1 MFILQNGQQPAA
13 QLPGIHHKTLAGS
26 AQGLRHLSI
35 WRQEIAGGQ
44 ATPPH
49 HHDCEEVVLVA
60 SGQGELHIA
69 GQMVPFGPEAT
80 LLIPPNVDHQILNT
94 GKETLCITAAFSTSP
109 VQVFLPDGQ
118 PLPLPWDS

>member
-1 MFILQNGQQPAA
+1 MFILQNAQQPAA

-26 AQGLRHLSI
+26 EQGLRHLSI

-49 HHDCEEVVLVA
+49 HHDCEEVVIVD
-60 SGQGELHIA
+60 A
-69 GQMVPFGPEAT
+69 GQIVPFGPDAT

-94 GKETLCITAAFSTSP
+94 GKETLRITAAFSTSP
-109 VQVFLPDGQ
+109 VQVFLPDGR
-118 PLPLPWDS
+118 PLPLPWNS